1 MSDVRETWA
10 ELERVRRDIA
20 TAHHHLESALPDTVV
35 AWHERLEHAEA
46 KEQDLLAQ
54 LEQPD
59 ANQGPVAAGR
69 AIRSPT

>member
-35 AWHERLEHAEA
+35 AWRGRLEHAEA
-46 KEQDLLAQ
+46 KEPLLAQ